1 MVKIAV
7 VVFFFFNFI
16 FFFTVVGFVIHW
28 NESAMDL
35 HVLPISWLF
44 LPVNMEKKHDFI
56 HSA

>member
-7 VVFFFFNFI
+7 VVFFLLFL
-16 FFFTVVGFVIHW
+16 FFFFIVVGFVMWIY
-28 NESAMDL
+28 MDL
-35 HVLPISWLF
+35 HVLPIPWLF